1 METARFG
8 NLGSGSLETSGSGKS
23 GPAGLGNSIG
33 EKGQTEQI
41 LGQFGKSWGGVLAE
55 APKLMHGRVGAIR
68 VNIRMGL
75 NTTTS
80 SIKASGWK
88 GTLRTELCAPKL
100 FRV

>member
-1 METARFG
+1 MSGPGGVPPSSPSGNQEIWKYEVLETARFG

-68 VNIRMGL
+68 VIIRMGM
-75 NTTTS
+75 TTT
-80 SIKASGWK
+80 
-88 GTLRTELCAPKL
+88 T
-100 FRV
+100 